1 MMHFLFQ
8 LVTGIEV
15 MVQDILEFSNV
26 VKRYGDVVAV
36 AGISFK
42 VTAGELFT
50 LLGPSGCGKTTT
62 LRLVAG
68 LEEPDEGEILLNGEP
83 VAAPE
88 RGIFVPPDKRKMGMV
103 FQSYAIWPHLSV
115 FENVAFPL
123 RVRKEP
129 AKVITERVSE
139 ILEVVGLRG
148 LEDRGA
154 TDLSGGQQQRVA
166 LARALVYKPAI
177 LLLDEPLSN
186 LDAKLREQ
194 MRFELRSLQRRLKLS
209 VLYVTHDQTEA
220 MTLSDRIAV
229 VNNGR
234 LEQVGTPMEVYE
246 TPSTFFVGDFL
257 GRTVILEGIVKKE
270 TAERCVSILNGS
282 GNLYVKAD
290 IFGRFGNG
298 ERVRIISRPEDI
310 DILPMG
316 DVSPNELIAK
326 VEEVIYV
333 GDHYECSVSAG
344 GRSFVLWAGKKQRYS
359 VGSQIRIALDP
370 DRLTV
375 LPQ

>member
-1 MMHFLFQ
+1 MA
-8 LVTGIEV
+8 
-15 MVQDILEFSNV
+15 QDVLEFSNV

-36 AGISFK
+36 AGISFT

-68 LEEPDEGEILLNGEP
+68 LEEPDEGEILLNGESI
-83 VAAPE
+83 AAPS
-88 RGIFVPPDKRKMGMV
+88 RGIFLPPDKRKMGMV

-115 FENVAFPL
+115 FENIAFPL
-123 RVRKEP
+123 RVRREP
-129 AKVITERVSE
+129 AKRVLERVSE
-139 ILEVVGLRG
+139 VLELVGLSG
-148 LEDRGA
+148 LDERNA

-166 LARALVYKPAI
+166 LARALVYIPAI

-220 MTLSDRIAV
+220 MILSDRIAV
-229 VNNGR
+229 ANKGR

-257 GRTVILEGIVKKE
+257 GRTVMLDGIVKKQ
-270 TAERCVSILNGS
+270 TAERCISILNGS
-282 GNLYVKAD
+282 GNLFVKED
-290 IFGRFGNG
+290 LFGRFGDG
-298 ERVRIISRPEDI
+298 ERVRIITRPEDI

-326 VEEVIYV
+326 VEEMIYV

-344 GRSFVLWAGKKQRYS
+344 GRSFVLSAGKKQSYS
-359 VGSQIRIALDP
+359 VGSNIRLALDP
-370 DRLTV
+370 NRLTI